1 MDEIGKEK
9 VTQLERLID
18 YNIYLIKD
26 AQKMRRAI
34 KEKLDLDDPY
44 IRMRARD
51 VTQKK
56 VRDHEMVIL
65 DAAKEVRKCGV
76 PVTLLRLPCKPG
88 HGYELR
94 DEIMGFVACD
104 LRKEIQNH
112 VIFDQIMREMA
123 ELRYE
128 RFVAQGR
135 LLKAFDGE
143 WE

>member
-1 MDEIGKEK
+1 MEEIVKEPLNE
-9 VTQLERLID
+9 LERLID

-26 AQKMRRAI
+26 AQEKRRAI
-34 KEKLDLDDPY
+34 KDKLDLDDPY

-65 DAAKEVRKCGV
+65 DAAREGRKCGV

-104 LRKEIQNH
+104 LRKEIH
-112 VIFDQIMREMA
+112 DRAICRRVMHEMA
-123 ELRYE
+123 ELRRD

>member
-1 MDEIGKEK
+1 MEEIVKEPLNE
-9 VTQLERLID
+9 LERLID

-26 AQKMRRAI
+26 AQEMRRAI
-34 KEKLDLDDPY
+34 KDKLDLDDPY

-51 VTQKK
+51 VIQKK
-56 VRDHEMVIL
+56 VRGHEMVIL
-65 DAAKEVRKCGV
+65 DAAREVRKCGV

-104 LRKEIQNH
+104 LRKEIPDRAICWR
-112 VIFDQIMREMA
+112 VIHEMA